1 MEEDDVEVHEKLTQE
16 VLKHCVIAH
25 PRDVDKKHHDEGG
38 DRKAL
43 PTIECHVY
51 DHVMDDEQTLI
62 HVDIEEKRF
71 RDALSKIATTYKGV
85 GVKKTCQYFYMDLQ
99 YTQQDDRIE
108 NRENRAIAQ
117 VIKVTSLRSCVLEK
131 PKLMLR
137 VLRREKMPYSMF
149 PSVSTL
155 HDKRHLTSA
164 SFMAWQSGNIKVT
177 LHFEEYDDSAG
188 HHIRRIYF
196 KLPVI
201 SSVDVGGVGGV
212 GRMIAKTMLNAL
224 RHAGLEA

>member
-1 MEEDDVEVHEKLTQE
+1 MDDVQRQQLAREL
-16 VLKHCVIAH
+16 LKHCVIAH
-25 PRDVDKKHHDEGG
+25 PRDVDKKHHDESGE
-38 DRKAL
+38 RKAL

-51 DHVMDDEQTLI
+51 ERVMDDDQTLI

-71 RDALSKIATTYKGV
+71 REAISKVATTYKAMGL
-85 GVKKTCQYFYMDLQ
+85 KRMCQYFYMDLQ
-99 YTQQDDRIE
+99 YTQQDDMVGNRE
-108 NRENRAIAQ
+108 NRENRTIAQ
-117 VIKVTSLRSCVLEK
+117 VMKVTGTTSSVLEK

-137 VLRREKMPYSMF
+137 VLRREKMPFSMF

-164 SFMAWQSGNIKVT
+164 SFLAWQSGNIKVT

-196 KLPVI
+196 KVPAI
-201 SSVDVGGVGGV
+201 TSGEAGGVGDT
-212 GRMIAKTMLNAL
+212 IARTILTAL